1 VRLANQR
8 LTPVLQA
15 KTPPT
20 VAELLDALAIPRDAI
35 LFVHSSF
42 RGLAQRGWRPEAMLE
57 GLLDYLSSG
66 TLLLPTMSWRAV
78 TSDNP
83 RFSELA
89 TPSITGVLSEIF
101 RTRFA
106 THRSLHPTHSVAGS
120 GMMAGRLLGSH
131 HIDDT
136 PCSDLS
142 PFGLTAVHD
151 GYVML
156 LGVEMDSCTLVHHA
170 EEKIAPGLYLRPEV
184 ETYTCRRRDGS
195 EIAVRTRR
203 HFRLARN
210 FWQFEN
216 QLARHDKVR
225 HATIDDVPCRS
236 FPARAMDDLIQ
247 GVLRCDPRGTLAK
260 PGQRFKMM

>member
-1 VRLANQR
+1 MSA
-8 LTPVLQA
+8 LQA
-15 KTPPT
+15 KIPRT
-20 VAELLDALAIPRDAI
+20 VAELLDAHAIPYNAI

-42 RGLAQRGWRPEAMLE
+42 RRLAQRGWRPETLLE
-57 GLLDYLSSG
+57 SFLDYLSSG

-78 TSDNP
+78 TLDNP
-83 RFSELA
+83 LFDELA
-89 TPSITGVLSEIF
+89 TPSITGILSEVF

-106 THRSLHPTHSVAGS
+106 THRSLHPTHSVAGR
-120 GMMAGRLLGSH
+120 GTTADHLLGSH

-136 PCSDLS
+136 PCSDRS
-142 PFGLTAVHD
+142 PVGLTAAHD

-170 EEKIAPGLYLRPEV
+170 EEKIAPALYLRPEI
-184 ETYTCRRRDGS
+184 ETYRCRRRDGT

-210 FWQFEN
+210 FWQFED
-216 QLARHDKVR
+216 QLARSGAVR
-225 HATIDDVPCRS
+225 HSTIDGVLCRS
-236 FPARAMDDLIQ
+236 FPARAMNELIQ
-247 GVLRCDPRGTLAK
+247 SVLSQDPRGTLAK